1 MKKVKLCDYDPAD
14 DLTSA
19 EAVEY
24 YMAEAFKTNDAAYIA
39 HAFGVVARAR
49 GMTII
54 AEQTGLSREQLY
66 KSFSEQ
72 GNPTL
77 KTIIALTQALGLTLT
92 PKAT

>member
-1 MKKVKLCDYDPAD
+1 MKKVELYDYDPAD
-14 DLTSA
+14 DLTTP

-24 YMAEAFKTNDAAYIA
+24 FMAEAFKTNDAAYIA
-39 HAFGVVARAR
+39 HAFGVAARAR
-49 GMTII
+49 GMTAI
-54 AEQTGLSREQLY
+54 AEQTGLSREQLC